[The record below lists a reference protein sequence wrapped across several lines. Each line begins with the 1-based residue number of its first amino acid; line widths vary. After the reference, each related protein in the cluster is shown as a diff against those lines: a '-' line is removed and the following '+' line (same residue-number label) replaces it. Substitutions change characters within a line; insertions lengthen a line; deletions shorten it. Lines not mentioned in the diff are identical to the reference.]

1 MARNRVLVVATKS
14 ATGERGARSGK
25 KGEGDN
31 RIDLFKGFVV
41 A

>member
-1 MARNRVLVVATKS
+1 MARNRVLVVATKE
-14 ATGERGARSGK
+14 TGERGARSGK